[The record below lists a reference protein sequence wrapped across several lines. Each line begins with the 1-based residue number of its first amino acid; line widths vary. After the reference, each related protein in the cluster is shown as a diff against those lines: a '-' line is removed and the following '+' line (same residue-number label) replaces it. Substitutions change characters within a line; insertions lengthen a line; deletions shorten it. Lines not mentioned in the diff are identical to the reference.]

1 MGKKKN
7 ILFITKIFGFLIG
20 LLLIFIL
27 WYMFKSEILNNYSEN
42 KKEYFK
48 LLITVFFNLLL
59 PFFLIIQI
67 HIQNI
72 FPALSFLVEF
82 FCLFLEGSLTNNL
95 AENNLNNS
103 DLLSEADKNS
113 TVPESEPAPK
123 WEDTIILAA
132 NQTDSNTNSNSL
144 ANNNSG
150 NSSKKT
156 LQEEEDE
163 EYKYL
168 YEKGPEPKKWSKGG
182 DITNSKNKNGNIGL
196 NPGNLESNNNFDPY
210 SDSDSE
216 TSFGYSLD
224 KLNSKTKT
232 ETNPSNFTKN
242 NYEPNNSTTLL
253 RDLLNKNT
261 TNDTV
266 FPDTPV
272 GRLAHKLREE
282 INKKYYPEYCYMS
295 PEEYKKTILNICDKL
310 KIKYHPLNGT
320 NENISKFA
328 RDAIKE
334 SLKSGDHSAIFKL
347 LNNNFDDKTY
357 KAYKSWEYFNRFTKN

>member
-1 MGKKKN
+1 MKK
-7 ILFITKIFGFLIG
+7 TKILGYLIG

-48 LLITVFFNLLL
+48 LLISVFFNLLL
-59 PFFLIIQI
+59 PFFLIIKN
-67 HIQNI
+67 HIQGI
-72 FPALSFLVEF
+72 FPSLSFLIEF
-82 FCLFLEGSLTNNL
+82 FFLFLEGSLTNNL

-103 DLLSEADKNS
+103 DPLSEANKNS

-123 WEDTIILAA
+123 WEDTIFLAA

-144 ANNNSG
+144 GNNNSG
-150 NSSKKT
+150 SSSKKT
-156 LQEEEDE
+156 PQEEEDE

-168 YEKGPEPKKWSKGG
+168 YEKGPEPTKWSNG
-182 DITNSKNKNGNIGL
+182 DTTNSKNNNGNIGL
-196 NPGNLESNNNFDPY
+196 NPGNLESNNNNNFDPY
-210 SDSDSE
+210 SE
-216 TSFGYSLD
+216 TSFGYFLD

-232 ETNPSNFTKN
+232 ETNPSNLTNNKGDGYGGATNN
-242 NYEPNNSTTLL
+242 NYDPSNSTTLL

-266 FPDTPV
+266 FPDTPM
-272 GRLAHKLREE
+272 GRLAFAVRED
-282 INKKYYPEYCYMS
+282 INQRYNPEDFMS
-295 PEEYKKTILNICDKL
+295 PEEYHKTILKICDK
-310 KIKYHPLNGT
+310 IKTKYDPLNGT

-328 RDAIKE
+328 RDTINE

-347 LNNNFDDKTY
+347 LNNDKLTH